1 MRRHTKNI
9 AIIIILL
16 LGPVTSYS
24 KAEKLAFL
32 YDKGIAVFYPEDF
45 DSTRML
51 PSLAIMKDLLPAEAL
66 PREWDIRPVY
76 SKNQTGK
83 TIITI
88 SIGDKAD
95 LYGNGEVFG
104 NLRRNGTSFTT
115 WNTDNYMYQD
125 DNGKRLYQSHP
136 WILGVFQDGSAFG
149 IISDNTWEQ
158 TFEISDPITIKCEGP
173 SPRIIVI
180 ERESPQEVIKALASL
195 IGTIEM
201 PPLWALGFHQCRFT
215 YTPDSRVKEVIDE
228 FRARRIPCDVIWMDI
243 DYMNGFRIF
252 TFDKKN
258 FPDPTGL
265 NDYIH
270 SKDFKAV
277 YMIDPGVKIDKK
289 YFVYRQGTKGDYWV
303 KKSDGKTFT
312 GKVWPGNCVF
322 PDFTNPATRE
332 WWGSLYKDFIATG
345 IDGVW
350 NDMNEPSVFDSPNKT
365 MPIDNIH
372 MGGGALPRDIHLR
385 YHNVYGMLMVE
396 SSRQG
401 ILNANP
407 DKRPFVLSRANFLGG
422 QRYGATWTGDNAS
435 TWQYLR
441 MSIPMS
447 LNLSMSGQPFSGP
460 DIGGYALNASPEL
473 LAHWMALG
481 AYYPFSRNHS
491 SSGTSDQEP
500 WAMGKKTEDV
510 SRTALN
516 RRYRL
521 MPYLYTLFHD
531 ASVTGMPVMQ
541 PVYWSDIKDLSLREE
556 QEAFI
561 LGENLLI
568 IPRWANNPSLPKGNW
583 NILKLEDD
591 DDGYQPYVALRPGA
605 IVPMTEIIQSTTEY
619 TTDSVTLLVNPAS
632 DGFASGKLYD
642 DAGDGFGYLNG
653 DYSVTEFTTGLD
665 NSGKLKVQ
673 ILKTAGKRDA
683 KRCYR
688 IGYVTDG
695 QIEYSAWTS
704 DTTIYIDMIPDTQN
718 GIDLRQLQM
727 SEIRFKEKDLTLSPQ
742 QN

>member
-1 MRRHTKNI
+1 
-9 AIIIILL
+9 
-16 LGPVTSYS
+16 
-24 KAEKLAFL
+24 
-32 YDKGIAVFYPEDF
+32 
-45 DSTRML
+45 
-51 PSLAIMKDLLPAEAL
+51 
-66 PREWDIRPVY
+66 
-76 SKNQTGK
+76 
-83 TIITI
+83 
-88 SIGDKAD
+88 
-95 LYGNGEVFG
+95 
-104 NLRRNGTSFTT
+104 
-115 WNTDNYMYQD
+115 
-125 DNGKRLYQSHP
+125 
-136 WILGVFQDGSAFG
+136 
-149 IISDNTWEQ
+149 
-158 TFEISDPITIKCEGP
+158 
-173 SPRIIVI
+173 
-180 ERESPQEVIKALASL
+180 
-195 IGTIEM
+195 M

-289 YFVYRQGTKGDYWV
+289 YFVYRQGTKGDHWV
-303 KKSDGKTFT
+303 KKSDGKTFV

-447 LNLSMSGQPFSGP
+447 LNLLCQ
-460 DIGGYALNASPEL
+460 
-473 LAHWMALG
+473 
-481 AYYPFSRNHS
+481 
-491 SSGTSDQEP
+491 
-500 WAMGKKTEDV
+500 V
-510 SRTALN
+510 S
-516 RRYRL
+516 
-521 MPYLYTLFHD
+521 
-531 ASVTGMPVMQ
+531 
-541 PVYWSDIKDLSLREE
+541 LS
-556 QEAFI
+556 A
-561 LGENLLI
+561 
-568 IPRWANNPSLPKGNW
+568 
-583 NILKLEDD
+583 
-591 DDGYQPYVALRPGA
+591 V
-605 IVPMTEIIQSTTEY
+605 
-619 TTDSVTLLVNPAS
+619 
-632 DGFASGKLYD
+632 
-642 DAGDGFGYLNG
+642 
-653 DYSVTEFTTGLD
+653 
-665 NSGKLKVQ
+665 
-673 ILKTAGKRDA
+673 
-683 KRCYR
+683 
-688 IGYVTDG
+688 
-695 QIEYSAWTS
+695 
-704 DTTIYIDMIPDTQN
+704 
-718 GIDLRQLQM
+718 
-727 SEIRFKEKDLTLSPQ
+727 LT
-742 QN
+742 